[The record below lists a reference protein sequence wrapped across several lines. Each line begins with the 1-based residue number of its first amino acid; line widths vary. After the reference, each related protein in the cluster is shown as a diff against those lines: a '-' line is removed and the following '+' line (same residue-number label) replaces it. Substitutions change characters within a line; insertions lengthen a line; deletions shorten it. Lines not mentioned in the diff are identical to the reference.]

1 MEVMQSRGTA
11 SLTITLPQLEP
22 WQKDLVTKFQKHPKN
37 TWFVTKAIRQ
47 VGKSI
52 LIEWLLTYASLQAAG
67 SYSLVISPIFSQSRK
82 LFDDMAV
89 WCKPLLKKCNGA
101 TLQMEFING
110 SKVEFGS
117 AEQGDNLR
125 GKTIKKTGILCLD
138 EAAFVDENF
147 FYEVLVPTTNVF
159 NSDIFIFSTPKFKQG
174 LFYNLYMKGIM
185 GDGGNVI
192 SCDWT
197 KFDTSKF
204 LSPTILDMYRT
215 QLPKLAF
222 KSEYEGEFI
231 DGDGAVFSDFKKCV
245 GRSILDQEEELW
257 VGIDW
262 STGQNQD
269 STVLTFGQYKFG
281 KVMVDRCVAFND
293 RKATQTIDTVIW
305 EIHSYVTKGFKNIHI
320 IVEKNSIGNVFYDI
334 LCQKV
339 DEWETK
345 YNDGVSFA
353 NQVEIR
359 VGTFN
364 TSSSSKERIIKN
376 LIVLF
381 ENDLIILPDD
391 EKLLAE
397 LSVFECTINKK
408 GTPVYGAPV
417 GHHDD
422 RTMSLAILC
431 SQLYNEVEL

>member
-1 MEVMQSRGTA
+1 MEV
-11 SLTITLPQLEP
+11 TLPQLEP

-52 LIEWLLTYASLQAAG
+52 LIEWLLTYASLQEAG

-245 GRSILDQEEELW
+245 GRSILDPEDELW
-257 VGIDW
+257 VGVDW

-269 STVLTFGQYKFG
+269 ATVLTFGQCNFG
-281 KVMVDRCVAFND
+281 KVMIDRSIAFND
-293 RKATQTIDTVIW
+293 RNATHTIDTIIRVLRG
-305 EIHSYVTKGFKNIHI
+305 YVSKGFKNIHI
-320 IVEKNSIGNVFYDI
+320 VVEKNSIGAVFYDI

-339 DEWETK
+339 DEWENS
-345 YNDGVSFA
+345 YNELNNFA
-353 NQVEIR
+353 DQIEIR
-359 VGTFN
+359 VSTFN
-364 TSSSSKERIIKN
+364 TSHTSKERIIKN

-381 ENDLIILPDD
+381 ENDLIVLPDD

-397 LSVFECTINKK
+397 LSVFECKINRK
-408 GTPVYGAPV
+408 GSPVYGAPP
-417 GHHDD
+417 GLHDD

-431 SQLYNEVEL
+431 AQLYNEIEL